1 MFFWF
6 LAFVR
11 ALILFNKI
19 KQFTEYSVLSIINET
34 YFYSMIKGDCL
45 RVLSP
50 KTEDGNRPRIGPD
63 GRIVYKEEFLP
74 LTAKRA
80 LDRQNNRLP
89 NHLKK
94 VIEVVTTSEVVTSQ
108 PIAEVPK
115 KSKPGPKPK
124 HAQTS

>member
-1 MFFWF
+1 
-6 LAFVR
+6 
-11 ALILFNKI
+11 
-19 KQFTEYSVLSIINET
+19 
-34 YFYSMIKGDCL
+34 MIKGDCL

-89 NHLKK
+89 NHLRK
-94 VIEVVTTSEVVTSQ
+94 VIEVVTTSEVV
-108 PIAEVPK
+108 AEKNPVTVPAK
-115 KSKPGPKPK
+115 LKPGPKPK